1 MQMFLNN
8 ENDLNKTIS
17 SKQDDKSGVI
27 KTHDHISQTARIQI
41 QNYEQN
47 SQGEHSAF
55 KSYQTMNYIM
65 PHNQDSIFRNNY
77 N

>member
-27 KTHDHISQTARIQI
+27 KSHEHISQTARIQI

-55 KSYQTMNYIM
+55 KS
-65 PHNQDSIFRNNY
+65 
-77 N
+77 